1 MIRPT
6 VCQLIR
12 VSRTVVVVSHLV
24 ISHATRSSK
33 SRVNR
38 APSRANGD
46 AFHQRAVLRAAQ
58 ASEPGVDLQA
68 PDPEIEVAPDRVV
81 TLLALAMTRAVRAL
95 RAPQPTS
102 PQRDRDQHPVRLK
115 TDRADRHAG
124 QAQQTRECARDA
136 HRDRPPVRR
145 TQKPRAYGLN
155 LCASP
160 NPTLPKLPRKQRGSC
175 VCSSPRQNGS
185 IEKAIER
192 AAPQRHNPGHRR
204 QRPQRLNDALRASP
218 RAMIIQI
225 RLRAGAAI
233 PGRLSNR
240 CAVPTQPPGTR
251 ATNSPQ
257 PAHKRARLPLPAL
270 TPECPAQGRIL
281 VQSHLRSPPEPPKK
295 GDSGRFGGESG

>member
-1 MIRPT
+1 M
-6 VCQLIR
+6 
-12 VSRTVVVVSHLV
+12 VVSHLV

-38 APSRANGD
+38 APSRANGTPSTS
-46 AFHQRAVLRAAQ
+46 APCSGQRRRLSRAWRQ
-58 ASEPGVDLQA
+58 TPRSRS
-68 PDPEIEVAPDRVV
+68 APDRVV

-155 LCASP
+155 LCAPPTQPSRDSP
-160 NPTLPKLPRKQRGSC
+160 A
-175 VCSSPRQNGS
+175 SSEEAASAQAHDKTALSRRQCN
-185 IEKAIER
+185 AQH
-192 AAPQRHNPGHRR
+192 PQRHNPGQRR

-218 RAMIIQI
+218 QAMIIQI

-233 PGRLSNR
+233 PGRLNNR
-240 CAVPTQPPGTR
+240 CAVPTQPPGTQ

-270 TPECPAQGRIL
+270 TPECPAQDRIL
-281 VQSHLRSPPEPPKK
+281 VQSHLRSPPEPPK
-295 GDSGRFGGESG
+295 GRRRF

>member
-1 MIRPT
+1 LMIRPT

-160 NPTLPKLPRKQRGSC
+160 NPPSRNTPA
-175 VCSSPRQNGS
+175 SS
-185 IEKAIER
+185 EE
-192 AAPQRHNPGHRR
+192 AASAQAHDKTALSRR
-204 QRPQRLNDALRASP
+204 QSSA
-218 RAMIIQI
+218 
-225 RLRAGAAI
+225 
-233 PGRLSNR
+233 
-240 CAVPTQPPGTR
+240 QPPN
-251 ATNSPQ
+251 ATIPVSAGSDLNAST
-257 PAHKRARLPLPAL
+257 
-270 TPECPAQGRIL
+270 TP
-281 VQSHLRSPPEPPKK
+281 
-295 GDSGRFGGESG
+295 SGRVPRP